1 MSDNWIVQ
9 NLNSALSTWSE
20 KMAELWTLLTENP
33 ATFKG
38 GGIWRIMV
46 NINDALTAIAY
57 GLLVLFF
64 AAGIIKTCGSFTD
77 LKKPEH
83 VLKAFI
89 RFALAQGAITY
100 GMELMQALFSI
111 VQGIVTTVM
120 SGSSMAG
127 SVTELPTEIVDK
139 ITVLSFVMILTVYGR
154 MFKIYM
160 YTAIAPIPI
169 SSFAGEPTQSI
180 GKNFIR
186 SYIGVCL
193 EGAIIALACII
204 FSAYAA
210 SPPAVGDT
218 ELSAVTIVWNYV
230 GELVFNLL
238 VLVGAIKASDRI
250 VREMMGLGG

>member
-38 GGIWRIMV
+38 GGIWRIMT
-46 NINDALTAIAY
+46 NINDALTA
-57 GLLVLFF
+57 
-64 AAGIIKTCGSFTD
+64 
-77 LKKPEH
+77 
-83 VLKAFI
+83 
-89 RFALAQGAITY
+89 
-100 GMELMQALFSI
+100 
-111 VQGIVTTVM
+111 
-120 SGSSMAG
+120 
-127 SVTELPTEIVDK
+127 
-139 ITVLSFVMILTVYGR
+139 
-154 MFKIYM
+154 
-160 YTAIAPIPI
+160 
-169 SSFAGEPTQSI
+169 I